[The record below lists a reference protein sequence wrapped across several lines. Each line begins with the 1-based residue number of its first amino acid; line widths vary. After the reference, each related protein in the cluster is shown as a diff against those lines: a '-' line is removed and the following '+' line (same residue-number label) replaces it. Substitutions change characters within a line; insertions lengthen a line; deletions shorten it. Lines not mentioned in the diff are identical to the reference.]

1 MSKKK
6 ILTIPCCVLI
16 VAVAVAALA
25 TAKAFAD
32 DEKTDAEK
40 MREMA
45 DRVEDAILSV
55 DDSYKKQIEIVAAPL
70 TYQDAKG
77 NTIVFTQCHT
87 KYYDTEPASVTGI
100 HTEAIE
106 SVVTLPEEY
115 EHCAVGEMVGAW
127 FKNGDRAFLCWTISA
142 EISCVIEY
150 SPESVA
156 KTDIFKMAESV
167 APIKTEE

>member
-6 ILTIPCCVLI
+6 ILTILCCVLI
-16 VAVAVAALA
+16 VAVAVAVLA

-45 DRVEDAILSV
+45 DRVENAILSV
-55 DDSYKKQIEIVAAPL
+55 DDSYKKQIEIVTAPL
-70 TYQDAKG
+70 TYQDAEG
-77 NTIVFTQCHT
+77 NTIVFTQCHV
-87 KYYDTEPASVTGI
+87 KYFDADSAEVTGL

-115 EHCAVGEMVGAW
+115 ENCTVGEKVGAW
-127 FKNGDRAFLCWTISA
+127 FEKDDRAFLCWTISA

-150 SPESVA
+150 SPESVTKA
-156 KTDIFKMAESV
+156 DIFKMAESV
-167 APIKTEE
+167 APIKAEE

>member
-6 ILTIPCCVLI
+6 LLIILCCVLVVI
-16 VAVAVAALA
+16 VAITALGIS
-25 TAKAFAD
+25 KAFAD
-32 DEKTDAEK
+32 EGKTDAEK
-40 MREMA
+40 MQEMA

-55 DDSYKKQIEIVAAPL
+55 DDSYKKQIEIVTSPL

-87 KYYDTEPASVTGI
+87 KYYDADPAAVTGL

-115 EHCAVGEMVGAW
+115 ENCTVGEKVGAW
-127 FKNGDRAFLCWTISA
+127 FKKGDRAFLCWTISA
-142 EISCVIEY
+142 EVSCVIEF

-167 APIKTEE
+167 APIKAEE

>member
-6 ILTIPCCVLI
+6 LLTILCCLLV
-16 VAVAVAALA
+16 VTVAVAALA
-25 TAKAFAD
+25 TKAFAD
-32 DEKTDAEK
+32 DEKSDAEK
-40 MREMA
+40 MRDMA
-45 DRVEDAILSV
+45 DRVENAILSV
-55 DDSYKKQIEIVAAPL
+55 DDSYKKQIEIVTAPL

-87 KYYDTEPASVTGI
+87 KYYDADPADVTGL

-115 EHCAVGEMVGAW
+115 EHCTVGEMVGAW
-127 FKNGDRAFLCWTISA
+127 FGKGDRAFLCWTISA

-167 APIKTEE
+167 QLPG

>member
-6 ILTIPCCVLI
+6 LLTILCCVLVVT
-16 VAVAVAALA
+16 VAVAVLA

-32 DEKTDAEK
+32 DDKSYAEK

-55 DDSYKKQIEIVAAPL
+55 DDSYKKQIEIVTSPL
-70 TYQDAKG
+70 TYQDAEG

-87 KYYDTEPASVTGI
+87 KYFDADPAEITGL

-106 SVVTLPEEY
+106 SVVALPDEY
-115 EHCAVGEMVGAW
+115 ENCNVGEKHGAW
-127 FKNGDRAFLCWTISA
+127 FEKGNRAFLCWTISA

-150 SPESVA
+150 SPESVT

-167 APIKTEE
+167 APFESKE

>member
-1 MSKKK
+1 MNKKK
-6 ILTIPCCVLI
+6 VLTILCCVLVVT
-16 VAVAVAALA
+16 VAVVALA

-55 DDSYKKQIEIVAAPL
+55 DDSYKKQIEIVTSPL
-70 TYQDAKG
+70 TYQDAEG

-87 KYYDTEPASVTGI
+87 KYYNADPAAVTGL

-106 SVVTLPEEY
+106 SVVTLPEE
-115 EHCAVGEMVGAW
+115 
-127 FKNGDRAFLCWTISA
+127 
-142 EISCVIEY
+142 
-150 SPESVA
+150 
-156 KTDIFKMAESV
+156 
-167 APIKTEE
+167 